1 MTHSKLVQVDKT
13 AYLKKWRKENP
24 NYYKNY
30 YKKNKK
36 HLKDNLNRYRESV
49 KGKATIKR
57 YEQTEKRKAGKRAYQ
72 KLLRDAKKQLDSLRR
87 RGKI

>member
-13 AYLKKWRKENP
+13 TYLKKWRKENP

-36 HLKDNLNRYRESV
+36 HLKDNVNRYRKSA
-49 KGKATIKR
+49 KGKVTIKK
-57 YEQTEKRKAGKRAYQ
+57 YEQTEKRKAEKRAYQ
-72 KLLRDAKKQLDSLRR
+72 KSLRDAKKILDSLKR